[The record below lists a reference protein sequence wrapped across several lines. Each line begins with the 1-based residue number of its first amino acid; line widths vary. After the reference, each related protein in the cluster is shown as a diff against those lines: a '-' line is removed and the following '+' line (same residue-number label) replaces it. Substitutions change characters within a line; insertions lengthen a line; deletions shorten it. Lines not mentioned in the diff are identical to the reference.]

1 MRGVAQDGDPAAR
14 PAREFVFPAWSGGFC
29 PAAGKIGTM
38 RIGIGLPA
46 AVPGAGTAG
55 AGRTDVV
62 LDPCS
67 GDLDQIERLSQAL
80 RSAAADPGA

>member
-1 MRGVAQDGDPAAR
+1 MV
-14 PAREFVFPAWSGGFC
+14 
-29 PAAGKIGTM
+29 
-38 RIGIGLPA
+38 
-46 AVPGAGTAG
+46 G